1 LALIA
6 QTSTN
11 LMSLTG
17 YFSATENFSN
27 AERQITVENLS
38 NTGKQQ
44 LENDIRRAKAIEK
57 EILNK
62 LKVKSIQELN

>member
-1 LALIA
+1 MALIA

-11 LMSLTG
+11 LMSSTG
-17 YFSATENFSN
+17 YFSATENFSS

-44 LENDIRRAKAIEK
+44 L
-57 EILNK
+57 
-62 LKVKSIQELN
+62 